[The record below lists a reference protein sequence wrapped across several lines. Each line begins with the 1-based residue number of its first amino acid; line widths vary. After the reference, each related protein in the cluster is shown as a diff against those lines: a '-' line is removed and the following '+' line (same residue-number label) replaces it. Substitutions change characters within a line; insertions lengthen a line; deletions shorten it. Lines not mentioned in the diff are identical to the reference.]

1 MAELNELLDP
11 RNASLWAELLRGLGL
26 SSSELANLALSQLG
40 NEGGEKFWKWAGLEE
55 RCPWCALFV
64 SWCGDQLG
72 LLSSGKMP
80 YFSFVGDGMAWF
92 QDKGQWISGSDVDS
106 SNYEKVVYPGM
117 IIFFDWL
124 EGGVRDGGGDHV
136 GIVTKVENGY
146 IYTVEGNRGD
156 AVAEG
161 CYPVGSDDI
170 IGFGFV
176 V

>member
-1 MAELNELLDP
+1 MT
-11 RNASLWAELLRGLGL
+11 
-26 SSSELANLALSQLG
+26 
-40 NEGGEKFWKWAGLEE
+40 
-55 RCPWCALFV
+55 
-64 SWCGDQLG
+64 
-72 LLSSGKMP
+72 
-80 YFSFVGDGMAWF
+80 WF
-92 QDKGQWISGSDVDS
+92 QDKGQWISGSDVNS
-106 SNYEKVVYPGM
+106 TNYDKVVYPGM

-170 IGFGFV
+170 LGFGIV
-176 V
+176 S